1 MEIILPV
8 IEEFK
13 QIEDVKAIALAGSRA
28 ANSDDETSDFD
39 IYIYSDKEI
48 DIQKRTKI
56 AQQFSDRYEINNCFF
71 GPGDEW
77 FMKNSSVQID
87 LMYRSREW
95 MENSIENT
103 WVKHY
108 PCVGYSTCFV
118 FNIKNSEIIYDPEG
132 WYNNLQE
139 KVCTNYP
146 DELSKNIVNNNL
158 PLLKNK
164 IAASFYEQVEKALKR
179 KDYVSLNHRISA
191 FLASY
196 FDILF
201 AVNKVL
207 HPGEKRLVQ
216 YTKLHCE
223 KIPQNF
229 EEDIN
234 NLTRYPLENTLEILS
249 RLNENLMKI
258 I

>member
-1 MEIILPV
+1 MDNIQNIIN
-8 IEEFK
+8 EFQ
-13 QIEDVKAIALAGSRA
+13 QIENVKAISLAGSRA
-28 ANSDDETSDFD
+28 ANSSDKTSDYD
-39 IYIYSDKEI
+39 IYVYSDTEI
-48 DIQKRTKI
+48 DIRKRENI
-56 AQQFSDRYEINNCFF
+56 AKKFSNKYEINNCFF

-77 FMKNSSVQID
+77 FIKNTNIQID
-87 LMYRSREW
+87 LMYRTREW

-103 WVKHY
+103 WTKHY

-118 FNIKNSEIIYDPEG
+118 FNLKNSIILYDPEN
-132 WYNNLQE
+132 WYKNLQT

-146 DELSKNIVNNNL
+146 DELAKNIINNNL

-164 IAASFYEQVEKALKR
+164 ISASFYEQVEKAINR

-201 AVNKVL
+201 AANKVL
-207 HPGEKRLVQ
+207 HPGEKRLIQ
-216 YTKLHCE
+216 YAKQNCQKL
-223 KIPQNF
+223 PNNF

-234 NLTRYPLENTLEILS
+234 NITRYPLENTLEILS
-249 RLNENLMKI
+249 RLNENLISI